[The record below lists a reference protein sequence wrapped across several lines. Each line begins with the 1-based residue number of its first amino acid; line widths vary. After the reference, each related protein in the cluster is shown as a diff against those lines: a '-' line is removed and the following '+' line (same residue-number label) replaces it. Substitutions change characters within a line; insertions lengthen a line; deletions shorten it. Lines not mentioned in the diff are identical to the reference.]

1 MRQRLSRIGKL
12 LHRAERA
19 MGKEAM
25 REDVQRFYSTGEKP
39 TSEPAASFVNLL
51 SSFDKMI
58 DVSVGGPLADYDQAR
73 EAYEAACRRWEKAE
87 KGIEWTA

>member
-1 MRQRLSRIGKL
+1 MKRRLSRIGKL

-51 SSFDKMI
+51 QSFDRMI
-58 DVSVGGPLADYDQAR
+58 DASVGGGDYGAAR
-73 EAYEAACRRWEKAE
+73 EAYEAAVKRWEKAE
-87 KGIEWTA
+87 KGISWTA

>member
-1 MRQRLSRIGKL
+1 MRRRLSRIGKWW
-12 LHRAERA
+12 HRAERA

-51 SSFDKMI
+51 ESFDRMI
-58 DVSVGGPLADYDQAR
+58 DASVGGGDYDAAR
-73 EAYEAACRRWEKAE
+73 VAYETAVKRWQKAE
-87 KGIEWTA
+87 KGA

>member
-51 SSFDKMI
+51 QSFDRMI
-58 DVSVGGPLADYDQAR
+58 DASVGGSDYGAAR
-73 EAYEAACRRWEKAE
+73 EMYEAACRRWERTE
-87 KGIEWTA
+87 RGIEWTA